1 MGASRGYNCA
11 RIQGEYKVITLQ
23 EFYDRL
29 AAHDWSYQYSD
40 DHRHWTKGREE
51 QRALINILNAY
62 KGTAYEK
69 LYNDYRTWF
78 FSSDGDVVKPVRP
91 E

>member
-1 MGASRGYNCA
+1 MGARVRYYRAG
-11 RIQGEYKVITLQ
+11 IQGEYQMITLQ
-23 EFYDRL
+23 EFYDLL

-40 DHRHWTKGREE
+40 DHRQWTKGSDMQRRLTNIVRE
-51 QRALINILNAY
+51 Y

-69 LYNDYRTWF
+69 LYNDYRDWWF
-78 FSSDGDVVKPVRP
+78 SADDDIVKPVRP

>member
-1 MGASRGYNCA
+1 
-11 RIQGEYKVITLQ
+11 VITLQ
-23 EFYDRL
+23 EFYDML

-40 DHRHWTKGREE
+40 DHKQWTKGREMQRRLVNIMRGGGKYE
-51 QRALINILNAY
+51 Q
-62 KGTAYEK
+62 

-78 FSSDGDVVKPVRP
+78 FSSDGDIVKPVRP

>member
-1 MGASRGYNCA
+1 MIS
-11 RIQGEYKVITLQ
+11 LQ
-23 EFYDRL
+23 EFYDL
-29 AAHDWSYQYSD
+29 LKAHDWSYQYSD
-40 DHRHWTKGREE
+40 DHRHWSRGRDEH
-51 QRALINILNAY
+51 QQLQNIVRSY

>member
-1 MGASRGYNCA
+1 MGASRRYIRA
-11 RIQGEYKVITLQ
+11 RIQGEPKVITLQ
-23 EFYDRL
+23 EFYDML

-40 DHRHWTKGREE
+40 DHRQWTKGSDMQRRLTSIARE
-51 QRALINILNAY
+51 Y

-69 LYNDYRTWF
+69 LYNDYRHWF
-78 FSSDGDVVKPVRP
+78 FSADDDIVKPTRP